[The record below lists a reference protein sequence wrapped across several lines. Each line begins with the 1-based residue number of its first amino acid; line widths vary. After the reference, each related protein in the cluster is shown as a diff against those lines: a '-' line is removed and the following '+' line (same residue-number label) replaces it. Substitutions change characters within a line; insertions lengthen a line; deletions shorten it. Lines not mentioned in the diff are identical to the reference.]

1 MDQWLIVLNYCRST
15 SICIE
20 QFVKRYSRVAD
31 GYNHSFYSGNPM
43 KGEHHDAG
51 IKR

>member
-1 MDQWLIVLNYCRST
+1 MDQWLIVLNYYSST
-15 SICIE
+15 SICTE
-20 QFVKRYSRVAD
+20 QFVKRYSRVTD